1 MAVMAMTEVKLLLRD
16 PAAVI
21 FPLLLPVAL
30 LLILGLGIPGLRQ
43 PMPELGGQRWLDTQL
58 PATMTLLSAALIA
71 LTILPVVLAT
81 YRESGVLRRMS
92 ATPAPPARLLAVQL
106 VNYLVMVIVATAV
119 MIVLGRM
126 VVGIAVPRSFA
137 WFVLVLLLG
146 TAALLA
152 LGLLLAVLVPS
163 AKAAPG
169 IGTLVMFPL
178 LFFGGMW
185 IPYET
190 MPAGLQRISDFTV
203 TGAFS
208 QTLRA
213 TWYGTA
219 PQPLHLAVL
228 AGWLL
233 LAGALAVRLFRWE

>member
-1 MAVMAMTEVKLLLRD
+1 MAATETKLLLRD

-21 FPLLLPVAL
+21 FPLLLPLAL
-30 LLILGLGIPGLRQ
+30 VLVLGLGIPGLRQ

-58 PATMTLLSAALIA
+58 PATMTLLSAALTA
-71 LTILPVVLAT
+71 LTILPVVLTT
-81 YRESGVLRRMS
+81 YRDSGVLRRMS
-92 ATPAPPARLLAVQL
+92 TTPAPPARLLAVQL
-106 VNYLVMVIVATAV
+106 VLYLVLVLAATAL
-119 MIVLGRM
+119 MIVLGRV
-126 VVGIAVPRSFA
+126 VVGIAVPMSFA

-152 LGLLLAVLVPS
+152 LGLLLAVLTPS

-169 IGTLVMFPL
+169 MGTLVMFPL

-185 IPYET
+185 VPYET
-190 MPAGLQRISDFTV
+190 MPAGLQRFSDLTP

-208 QTLRA
+208 QALRA
-213 TWYGTA
+213 TWSGTA
-219 PQPLHLAVL
+219 PQPLQLAVL

-233 LAGALAVRLFRWE
+233 VAGILANRLFRWE